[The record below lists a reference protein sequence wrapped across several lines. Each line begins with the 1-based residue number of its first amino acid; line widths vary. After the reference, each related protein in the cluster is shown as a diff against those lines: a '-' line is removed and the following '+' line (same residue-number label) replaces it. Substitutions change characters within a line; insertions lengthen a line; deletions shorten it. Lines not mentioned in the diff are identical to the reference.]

1 MSQSNAA
8 LAAALA
14 VGLFAASGAQAV
26 SLVAVTTD
34 NRLTLF
40 DSASPSM
47 LSPFVAITGVTA
59 GARIVGIDTRPG
71 DNQVYGVGTDNTLYT
86 IDIST
91 GAASVHATLTGA
103 TIDPMLSYGID
114 FNPVADAAN
123 GASLRLVTSAG
134 NNYAANAN
142 TGVIGNTAS
151 IIPMGYGGVAY
162 TNSVKTP
169 APASTALYYIDFT
182 SDKLFVANSAFNAP
196 TILEVGSLGLDTIGV
211 YGFDILADGRAFATL
226 TSGITGQSGLYDI
239 NLMTGAATLIGE
251 FGAATPLLAGMTA
264 APVPEPETYAMMLAG
279 LGLVGWMAR
288 RRKPV

>member
-1 MSQSNAA
+1 MLHKTTV
-8 LAAALA
+8 LAAVLA
-14 VGLFAASGAQAV
+14 AGFSVTGGAQAV

-34 NRLTLF
+34 NRLTTF
-40 DSASPSM
+40 DSATPSM

-71 DNQVYGVGTDNTLYT
+71 DNRIYGVGTDNKLYT
-86 IDIST
+86 IDAVT
-91 GAASVHATLTGA
+91 GMASVHSTLTGA

-114 FNPVADAAN
+114 FNPVADAAG

-134 NNYAANAN
+134 NNYAVNAN

-151 IIPMGYGGVAY
+151 MIPMNYGGVAY

-169 APASTALYYIDFT
+169 APTSTALYYIDFST
-182 SDKLFVANSAFNAP
+182 DKLFVANGAFNAP
-196 TILEVGSLGLDTIGV
+196 SIMEVGTLGLDTIGV
-211 YGFDILADGRAFATL
+211 YGFDILADGQAFATL
-226 TSGITGQSGLYDI
+226 TSGVTGQSGLYGI
-239 NLMTGAATLIGE
+239 NLMTGSATLIGE

-288 RRKPV
+288 RRKLG

>member
-1 MSQSNAA
+1 MLHKTTV

-14 VGLFAASGAQAV
+14 AGFLATSGAQAV

-34 NRLTLF
+34 NRLTTF
-40 DSASPSM
+40 DSATPSM
-47 LSPFVAITGVTA
+47 LSPFVTITGVTA

-71 DNQVYGVGTDNTLYT
+71 DNKIYGVGTDNKLYT
-86 IDIST
+86 LDAAT
-91 GAASVHATLTGA
+91 GMASVHSTLTGA

-114 FNPVADAAN
+114 FNPVADAAG

-134 NNYAANAN
+134 NNYAVNAN
-142 TGVIGNTAS
+142 TGVVGNTAS
-151 IIPMGYGGVAY
+151 MIPMNYGGVAY

-169 APASTALYYIDFT
+169 APAATALYYIDFT
-182 SDKLFVANSAFNAP
+182 SDKLFVTNGAFNAP
-196 TILEVGSLGLDTIGV
+196 TITEVGMLGLDTIGV

-226 TSGITGQSGLYDI
+226 TSGITGQSGLYSID
-239 NLMTGAATLIGE
+239 LMTGSAMLMGE

-264 APVPEPETYAMMLAG
+264 APVPEAETYAMMLAG

-288 RRKPV
+288 RRKQV